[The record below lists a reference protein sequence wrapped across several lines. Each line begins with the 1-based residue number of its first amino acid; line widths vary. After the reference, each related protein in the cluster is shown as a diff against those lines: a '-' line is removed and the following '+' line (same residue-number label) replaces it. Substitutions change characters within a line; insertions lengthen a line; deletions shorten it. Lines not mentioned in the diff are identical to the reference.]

1 MTFQIKTSNDALAP
15 EKQAT
20 ATFEV
25 LPYSSPTKS
34 YIQIGNINPPAPA
47 LAETSFLFFTLCKIQ
62 IQVRA
67 IFNFGSHL

>member
-15 EKQAT
+15 DKQAT

-34 YIQIGNINPPAPA
+34 YIHIGNINPPAPA
-47 LAETSFLFFTLCKIQ
+47 LAETAFLFFTL
-62 IQVRA
+62 
-67 IFNFGSHL
+67 